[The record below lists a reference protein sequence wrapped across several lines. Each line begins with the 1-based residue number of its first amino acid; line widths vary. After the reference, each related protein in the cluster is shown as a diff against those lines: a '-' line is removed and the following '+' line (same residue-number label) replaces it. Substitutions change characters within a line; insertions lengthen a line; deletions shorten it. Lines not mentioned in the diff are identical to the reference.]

1 MTNIQDLAPEM
12 SHWPN
17 SVQGMKFKYKV
28 HRATLLSHSSI
39 LRFSCCNIALFFFF
53 NFLKKPKGHPAH
65 STASLSAVWHLGLQ
79 EGLRIALPQP
89 DAYFWW
95 LKAWWEPSGKPRTCP
110 LGACRCYSGGGGGK
124 VSCLLSPLPTGAPL
138 PTALLTPA
146 GLAWGEPKML
156 ESAGGGFSR
165 QLRNPWL
172 EPVPR
177 KPFPKQDS
185 KLSLTISF
193 QSLTLTHSPALAP
206 RCRRHKE
213 CHCGP
218 PVLFHCCT
226 ATETASLLPACVY
239 SCCSMR
245 PQCWAWHRPLS
256 QLNPEMWKTYY
267 AQRKMW
273 LWGWCYHHL
282 ARIL

>member
-39 LRFSCCNIALFFFF
+39 LRFSCCNIALFFFLTF
-53 NFLKKPKGHPAH
+53 WRSQKGTLLTPQPPWVQCGTWGCRKGSGLLCLSLMPTFGDLKHDEN
-65 STASLSAVWHLGLQ
+65 LQ
-79 EGLRIALPQP
+79 ESPTLVP
-89 DAYFWW
+89 
-95 LKAWWEPSGKPRTCP
+95 WEPA
-110 LGACRCYSGGGGGK
+110 GATVGGEGGRSR
-124 VSCLLSPLPTGAPL
+124 VSSALSPLGLPFPL
-138 PTALLTPA
+138 LCWHQQGWP
-146 GLAWGEPKML
+146 E
-156 ESAGGGFSR
+156 ESPRCLKVQGGGFSR

>member
-156 ESAGGGFSR
+156 ESAGGGSAGSWGIR
-165 QLRNPWL
+165 
-172 EPVPR
+172 
-177 KPFPKQDS
+177 
-185 KLSLTISF
+185 
-193 QSLTLTHSPALAP
+193 
-206 RCRRHKE
+206 
-213 CHCGP
+213 G
-218 PVLFHCCT
+218 
-226 ATETASLLPACVY
+226 
-239 SCCSMR
+239 
-245 PQCWAWHRPLS
+245 LS
-256 QLNPEMWKTYY
+256 QCHGNPFQNKTPSYP
-267 AQRKMW
+267 
-273 LWGWCYHHL
+273 
-282 ARIL
+282 